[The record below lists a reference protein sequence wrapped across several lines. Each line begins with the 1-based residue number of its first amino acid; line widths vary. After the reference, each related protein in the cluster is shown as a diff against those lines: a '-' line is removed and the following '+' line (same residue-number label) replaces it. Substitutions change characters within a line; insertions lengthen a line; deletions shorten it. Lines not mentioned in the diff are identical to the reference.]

1 MTLEASQGSPAVLVP
16 RAGLDHRRLARLA
29 GEEFVAELVLEL
41 QRVLDVAYVFVLE
54 LVGPDRTRSL
64 ALAGRAGLLPPVE
77 YELAG
82 TPCQD
87 VSSGESCLV
96 PSGLRAHYPQ
106 DQLAVELGLESY
118 VGTSLCDAHGRVVG
132 MIGLADTE
140 ALVAP
145 AALHEALLEFAPRLA
160 RVLSMR
166 QDAEQ
171 VRRLFAGSEAAD
183 GSRSFAQLARAL
195 AQSLRTRSALVTEL
209 LPGEPRRFRVLGLS
223 VADELRADFEG
234 QEIALAGSPCEQV
247 YEHGWMFHARG
258 VARLYPAFAP
268 TMELLGNESYL
279 GLVFS
284 DREGRTLGH
293 VAVAHDRPM
302 REGLSPRAVLEV
314 FARHAALELQRA
326 RTEALRLEGERREL
340 TRQRVE
346 SLGLLAGGIA
356 HDFNN
361 LLVGIL
367 GNTSL
372 AQAEARGELR
382 AHLEEVERA
391 ARRATELAHQLL
403 AYAGKGRFLVA
414 DMDLSV
420 LAEET
425 ARLVRSS
432 LGSGAQLRLVLEA
445 GLPAVRGDATQL
457 RQVLMNLLLN
467 GADAIGPSPGLLT
480 VRTGRATL
488 SADELRACALGA
500 ELTPGEYLWFEV
512 VDSGCG
518 MEPATRARI
527 LDPFFSTK
535 FTGRGLGLAAVQGIL
550 SGHRGAL
557 AITSAP
563 GQGSTF
569 RVYLPPALGAPVA
582 LAPLA
587 PATDPRR
594 RCVLVVDDEELVRR
608 SATRMLR
615 HLGYAVLEARDG
627 LEALEKLAQDDG
639 RIGIVLLDLTMP
651 GMDGAATF
659 EALRKGRADLPVVLM
674 SGYDE
679 RESMARFEAQDPP
692 GFLRKPFVLG
702 ELDLRLR
709 QELAPFASA

>member
-1 MTLEASQGSPAVLVP
+1 MDLDSLPERAHALVP
-16 RAGLDHRRLARLA
+16 RRALDHRRLARLA
-29 GEEFVAELVLEL
+29 GEEFVEELVLEL
-41 QRVLDVAYVFVLE
+41 QRELGVAYVFVLE

-64 ALAGRAGLLPPVE
+64 ALAGREGLLPPIE

-96 PSGLRAHYPQ
+96 PAGLRERYPQ
-106 DQLAVELGLESY
+106 DHMAVELGLESY

-132 MIGLADTE
+132 MIGLSDT
-140 ALVAP
+140 AP
-145 AALHEALLEFAPRLA
+145 LAAPERLLAALGEYAPRLA

-166 QDAEQ
+166 LESAQ

-183 GSRSFAQLARAL
+183 GSRSFAQLAQAL
-195 AQSLRTRSALVTEL
+195 AESLRTRSALVSEL
-209 LPGEPRRFRVLGLS
+209 LPGEPRRFRVLGLT
-223 VADELRADFEG
+223 VAGETRADLEG
-234 QEIALAGSPCEQV
+234 QEIALAGSPCERV
-247 YEHGWMFHARG
+247 YERGWMFHARN
-258 VARLYPAFAP
+258 VAGLYPAFAP
-268 TMELLGNESYL
+268 TMQLLGAEAYL
-279 GLVFS
+279 GLVFA

-314 FARHAALELQRA
+314 FARHAALELQRERA
-326 RTEALRLEGERREL
+326 EAVRLAGERREL

-382 AHLEEVERA
+382 NHLDEIECA

-403 AYAGKGRFLVA
+403 AYAGKGRFQVA
-414 DMDLSV
+414 DVDLAV

-432 LGSGAQLRLVLEA
+432 FVPGVQLRLALES
-445 GLPAVRGDATQL
+445 GLPPVRGDATQL

-467 GADAIGPSPGLLT
+467 GADAIGQNPGLLT
-480 VRTGRATL
+480 LRTGRARL
-488 SADELRACALGA
+488 SAADLAGCALGA
-500 ELTPGEYLWFEV
+500 GLAPGEYLWFEV

-518 MEPATRARI
+518 MEPTTLARI

-550 SGHRGAL
+550 VGHQGGL
-557 AITSAP
+557 SITSAP
-563 GQGSTF
+563 GQGSAF
-569 RVYLPPALGAPVA
+569 RVYLPPAASEVAGGAPVTA
-582 LAPLA
+582 SGG
-587 PATDPRR
+587 ATRS
-594 RCVLVVDDEELVRR
+594 CVLVVDDEELVRR
-608 SATRMLR
+608 SAARMLR
-615 HLGYAVLEARDG
+615 HLGYTVQEARDG
-627 LEALEKLAQDDG
+627 LEGLEKLAQDDG
-639 RIGIVLLDLTMP
+639 RIGVVLLDLTMP

-659 EALRKGRADLPVVLM
+659 EALRQRRADLPVVLM

-679 RESMARFEAQDPP
+679 HESMARFSADDPP

-702 ELDLRLR
+702 ELDQRMR
-709 QELAPFASA
+709 TALAPCAGS